1 MTSLQDEDGAG
12 VALPAPRPSTELDFL
27 DEPSTGDR
35 SGSPAGIRRSCGVCI
50 RCDRRGVDP
59 TPDAARGCFE
69 CWGWGLD
76 CVSHDG
82 LVDALGE
89 LRESHDGHARDS
101 VLGLLDD
108 PIENPTLVES
118 RRELLDDPIEGPTA
132 ARSGGRGFEVS
143 VHEELARGSM
153 SNPTGRAVGHVD
165 GGHVDDPI
173 ETVWDDRQR
182 SVCS

>member
-1 MTSLQDEDGAG
+1 MLHGAASNAG
-12 VALPAPRPSTELDFL
+12 VGGHE
-27 DEPSTGDR
+27 
-35 SGSPAGIRRSCGVCI
+35 
-50 RCDRRGVDP
+50 
-59 TPDAARGCFE
+59 
-69 CWGWGLD
+69 GLVD

-132 ARSGGRGFEVS
+132 ARCQCMRSWPGDLCRIPLAELWVMWMEATWTTPFKRCGMTDPGEGVS
-143 VHEELARGSM
+143 AQMAAITDE
-153 SNPTGRAVGHVD
+153 GHL
-165 GGHVDDPI
+165 DD
-173 ETVWDDRQR
+173 
-182 SVCS
+182 SFH